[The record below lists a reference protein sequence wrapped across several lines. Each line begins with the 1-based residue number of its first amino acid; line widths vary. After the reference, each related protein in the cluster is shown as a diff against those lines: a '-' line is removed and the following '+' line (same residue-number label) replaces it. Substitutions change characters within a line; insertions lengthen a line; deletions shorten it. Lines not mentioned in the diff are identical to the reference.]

1 MSVNLYD
8 NAIVEKLKEI
18 TKDSRIFI
26 NTTDNVFTL
35 IGKEKD
41 DNITLPLISL
51 ARTGMSII
59 SDRVSYPLMKTG
71 SLAKVN
77 KDNEYFTRLQAIPIR
92 LNYVLDVWT
101 ESRLD
106 NDNIVRELIFY
117 FFTHPTLQ
125 IEIPY
130 TVNIKHNFNL
140 FVNPDI
146 EDNSDISEHK
156 SRGMYYRQT
165 LTLYTD
171 DAYIWKAS
179 RSNLYDVEIN
189 TQVIANNEIIEE
201 SSTSAQELNRSMY
214 NDDN

>member
-8 NAIVEKLKEI
+8 NAIVDKLKEI

-26 NTTDNVFTL
+26 NTSDNIFSI
-35 IGKEKD
+35 IGKED
-41 DNITLPLISL
+41 NDNIEFPLISVT
-51 ARTGMSII
+51 RTGMSII
-59 SDRVSYPLMKTG
+59 SDRVSYPLMKAG

-77 KDNEYFTRLQAIPIR
+77 ENKEYFTRLQAIPIR
-92 LNYVLDVWT
+92 INYMIDVWT
-101 ESRLD
+101 TTRLD

-140 FVNPDI
+140 FINSDI

-156 SRGMYYRQT
+156 SRGIYYRQT
-165 LTLYTD
+165 LSLYTD
-171 DAYIWKAS
+171 DAYIWKSS
-179 RSNLYDVEIN
+179 RTAPYDIVVN
-189 TQVIANNEIIEE
+189 TQFTVNDKQIEDDDVIIN
-201 SSTSAQELNRSMY
+201 SSVDYIT
-214 NDDN
+214 